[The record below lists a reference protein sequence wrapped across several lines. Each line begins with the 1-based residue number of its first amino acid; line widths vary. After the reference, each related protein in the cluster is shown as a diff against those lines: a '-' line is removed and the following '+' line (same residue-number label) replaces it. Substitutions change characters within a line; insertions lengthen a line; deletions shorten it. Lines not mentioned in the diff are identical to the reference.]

1 MKDYKIV
8 CSLSAKDKKVYKAEK
23 DNKIYIL
30 KEYPDDGSAL
40 KEVETAKKV
49 ALTGYAPQVIDYEGN
64 KAVYEY
70 IEGENFYDAFRNAT
84 MTDDKP
90 AMELLANRLSI
101 FLQIMYSF
109 TNCVMKEIDF
119 KNYIIKDGRVIGID
133 FSSVDNG
140 MPYED
145 IASAISYALLN
156 SVGEYYDC
164 YPFID
169 KLLDCF
175 QLKMIDIVNELNA
188 SLKKRKEKS
197 RDGGDIEMMI
207 DSLTQ
212 FQENGVDWH
221 KLI

>member
-1 MKDYKIV
+1 MKEYKVV
-8 CSLSAKDKKVYKAEK
+8 CELSSKDKKVFKVEHE
-23 DNKIYIL
+23 DKIYVL
-30 KEYPDDGSAL
+30 KEYPDEQAAL
-40 KEVETAKKV
+40 KEVQAVKKI
-49 ALTGYAPQVIDYEGN
+49 ALTGYAPEVIEYENN

-70 IEGENFYDAFRNAT
+70 IDGENLHDAFRKAT
-84 MTDDKP
+84 MLDDKQG
-90 AMELLANRLSI
+90 MELLATRLAI
-101 FLQIMYSF
+101 FLHIIYSF
-109 TNCVMKEIDF
+109 TDCVMKEIDF
-119 KNYIIKDGRVIGID
+119 KNYVIKDGRVIGVD

-145 IASAISYALLN
+145 VASAISYALLN
-156 SVGEYYDC
+156 SVGEYYDS

-169 KLLDCF
+169 KLLECSR
-175 QLKMIDIVNELNA
+175 LKLIDIVNEINA

-197 RDGGDIEMMI
+197 RDGGDIEMML